1 MWLDKVS
8 IPRKLALAFAITLV
22 TFATSSG
29 IIYKTMLSDEQIGL
43 QSRMTYDQEIES
55 ANAVA
60 ALMDMS
66 QSARGYLLTNVE
78 RHKGLYEAASLHFN
92 ESMSKAIEL
101 TAKTNSTE
109 ASTALKNMQAAG
121 RQWQSEIGDPI
132 MRLTADPRTREEAL
146 ALALSPRSTDVQQKF
161 LDTQAAALKILV
173 ANSHALDEALDAGQA
188 SMLRALLLGGLTAI
202 ILGLCSAAFL
212 SRNIATPL
220 TLLTTQVNLLA
231 GGDTNVAFAGLR
243 RGDGIG
249 QIAAACET
257 FKAKLIERQQLE
269 LRAAAQRREAEDER
283 AAFEAKRAA
292 EAADLQEA
300 ITLFTKALGG
310 LARGDLVTTLDTEL
324 RGPAE
329 ELRRIFNDTVTELR
343 ETISAI
349 VQSSQAVES
358 GSREITAHADE
369 LSRRTEQ
376 QAANLEETA
385 AALEE
390 ITESVK
396 HTAAGAEGARAS
408 IVSATANAE
417 KGGAVVSQAISA
429 MGAIEKSSGQIGQ
442 IIGVIDEI
450 AFQTNLLA
458 LNAGVEAA
466 RAGDAGRGFA
476 VVASEVRALAQRSAE
491 AAKEIK
497 TLISASATQVTNGV
511 KLVHETGSA
520 LHLIVKEVADIRE
533 AVTAIAAGATE
544 QATGLQEIN
553 NAVGQM
559 DQITQQNAAMVE
571 ESAAS
576 SHTLAKE
583 ADKLNANVARFETGV
598 TRAAPTVAR
607 PGNSRV
613 PKAARAPQR
622 KPAIDASRTQ
632 EPMRM
637 VANGGF
643 AAPAM
648 AGGRAESWEEF

>member
-8 IPRKLALAFAITLV
+8 IPRKLTLAFAITLAS
-22 TFATSSG
+22 FATSSG
-29 IIYKTMLSDEQIGL
+29 IIYNTMLLDEQIGL
-43 QSRMTYDQEIES
+43 QSRMTNDQELES
-55 ANAVA
+55 TNAAA

-132 MRLTADPRTREEAL
+132 IRLTADPRTREEAL

-161 LDTQAAALKILV
+161 LDTQAAAFKILV
-173 ANSHALDEALDAGQA
+173 ANSHALDEATDAGQA

-202 ILGLCSAAFL
+202 ILGFCSAAFL

-231 GGDTNVAFAGLR
+231 GGDTNVAFAGLG

-396 HTAAGAEGARAS
+396 HTAAGAEGARVS

-598 TRAAPTVAR
+598 TRAAPTVSR